1 LNEAV
6 GKGLIGDPGTQLGR
20 ITMLMRRGGRRGRGG
35 RRRGGG
41 GRQFGMGQGAA
52 RESMLE
58 QFGVNLT
65 SRARNG
71 ALDPV
76 IGRHAETE
84 RMVEILMRRTKNN
97 PILVGSAGVG
107 KTAVVE
113 GLAQRIARR
122 EVPAGLRDQHLV
134 SLNVSAMIAGT
145 KYRGEFEDRVKQLI
159 KEVVEA
165 GNVILFVDE
174 VHMILG
180 AGGAV
185 GSLDAA
191 NLLKPGLARGEL
203 RMIGATTWDEYRRH
217 VANDKGLYR
226 RFQPIQVEEPS
237 HEDAVEILMGL
248 RERYEEFHG
257 LPIADEAL
265 IAAVRMSVRYLSQ
278 RFLPDKAID
287 LMDEALARAKVERL
301 MPPKRVRA
309 LRRELEALGEM
320 REALPDDAE
329 PDDVLEIATQEAEVR
344 EQLLGERREW
354 FAELERTRRAITA
367 DDVIDVL
374 SQWTGVPLG
383 NMSTEAANRYLG
395 MEEMLEKVV
404 VGQEE
409 AVRELSRS
417 LRRAAAGL
425 KPTNRPIGVFL
436 FVGPSGVGKS
446 ELSSALAKFTAGS
459 DEKLIRVDMGEMT
472 DRHNVSRLIGA
483 PPGYVGHDEGGHVAE
498 RVRREPYAVV
508 LFDSVDKAHPAVLTI
523 LLQIM
528 EGGFLTD
535 GSGRKVDFRN
545 TVVILTAGTGDEG
558 QGQIGFEAES
568 QRGAYSEAA
577 RTRILSQI
585 KRKLPMEFIN
595 RIDRLILFRKL
606 EEADYREIGRRTLS
620 AFAQRAAEQDV
631 TVNFAG
637 DVLEYFVQ
645 RTLKRDDGARP
656 LRHMLETEVEDPL
669 ATKVISA
676 GKEGAGAFE
685 VVLEE
690 DEIKIVEVEAGVAID
705 DPAAA
710 ASG

>member
-1 LNEAV
+1 MS
-6 GKGLIGDPGTQLGR
+6 PGSGW
-20 ITMLMRRGGRRGRGG
+20 
-35 RRRGGG
+35 
-41 GRQFGMGQGAA
+41 
-52 RESMLE
+52 ESVLE

-71 ALDPV
+71 VLDPV

-84 RMVEILMRRTKNN
+84 RMVEILMRRTTNN

-159 KEVVEA
+159 KEVIEA

-191 NLLKPGLARGEL
+191 NLLKPSLARGEL

-217 VANDKGLYR
+217 VASDKALYR

-265 IAAVRMSVRYLSQ
+265 TAAVRMSVRYLSQ

-301 MPPKRVRA
+301 MPPERVRV

-320 REALPDDAE
+320 REALPDNAE
-329 PDDVLEIATQEAEVR
+329 PNDVLEIATREAEVR
-344 EQLLGERREW
+344 EQLLDERRGW

-367 DDVIDVL
+367 DDVMDVL

-383 NMSTEAANRYLG
+383 NMSVEAANQFLG
-395 MEEMLEKVV
+395 MEEVLEKVV

-409 AVRELSRS
+409 AVREISRS
-417 LRRAAAGL
+417 LRRAVAGL
-425 KPTNRPIGVFL
+425 KATNRPIGVFL
-436 FVGPSGVGKS
+436 FLGPSGVGKS
-446 ELSSALAKFTAGS
+446 ELALALANFTAGS
-459 DEKLIRVDMGEMT
+459 EEKLIRVDMGEMT

-498 RVRREPYAVV
+498 RVRREPYTVV
-508 LFDSVDKAHPAVLTI
+508 LFDSVDKAHPAVRTI

-528 EGGFLTD
+528 EEGFLTD

-558 QGQIGFEAES
+558 KGRIGFETES
-568 QRGAYSEAA
+568 RRGAYSEAVKN
-577 RTRILSQI
+577 RIMAQI
-585 KRKLPMEFIN
+585 KRSLPVEFIN
-595 RIDRLILFRKL
+595 RIDRMILFRKL

-620 AFAQRAAEQDV
+620 AFAERAAEQGV

-645 RTLKRDDGARP
+645 RTLKEDDGARP

-669 ATKVISA
+669 ATKVISG

-705 DPAAA
+705 DVTA
-710 ASG
+710 ASSG